1 MTPENNTFFK
11 KLSTQINHDLISLIL
26 SKALTSADPYRLVI
40 EAILL
45 SNADVCIGENQYSLP
60 KKILLI
66 AIGKASVAMTQ
77 AAVDKLGGYIFG
89 GVCVC
94 KTLPDLRPDWEKIKL
109 VQGSHPL
116 PDERSVYAGEQIR
129 NYLAGSS
136 PEDLVLVLISGGASA
151 LVTSP
156 VEGISLG
163 ELKETYY
170 LLLRSGA
177 TINEIN
183 AVRKHLESLKGGG
196 LVQAAFPAKLEALL
210 LSDVI
215 GDDCSVIAS
224 GPTAVDPTTFQQ
236 AMGILTHYHL
246 SQQIPKSVLAYLESG
261 ALGEV
266 RESVKPGDAILTN
279 VHNTIIG
286 SNALSIKAGM
296 DEAERLGL
304 ETICISSQMVGEA
317 RQAAQWFLGQ
327 SWKAAD
333 QQSGPCMC
341 VAGGET
347 TVTVRG
353 DGLGG
358 RNLEMALS
366 VVKPMA
372 SDKKGTFI
380 ALATDGEDGPTDAA
394 GAIVTADTMSR
405 AQSLGLDPETYL
417 QNNDAFHFFEQVGG
431 LIKIGSTGTNVND
444 LTFYF
449 RFNHTV
455 GSSEP

>member
-183 AVRKHLESLKGGG
+183 AVRKHLESLKGGDSFK
-196 LVQAAFPAKLEALL
+196 QH
-210 LSDVI
+210 S
-215 GDDCSVIAS
+215 
-224 GPTAVDPTTFQQ
+224 
-236 AMGILTHYHL
+236 
-246 SQQIPKSVLAYLESG
+246 
-261 ALGEV
+261 
-266 RESVKPGDAILTN
+266 
-279 VHNTIIG
+279 
-286 SNALSIKAGM
+286 
-296 DEAERLGL
+296 
-304 ETICISSQMVGEA
+304 
-317 RQAAQWFLGQ
+317 RQNWRH
-327 SWKAAD
+327 
-333 QQSGPCMC
+333 CC
-341 VAGGET
+341 
-347 TVTVRG
+347 
-353 DGLGG
+353 
-358 RNLEMALS
+358 
-366 VVKPMA
+366 
-372 SDKKGTFI
+372 
-380 ALATDGEDGPTDAA
+380 
-394 GAIVTADTMSR
+394 
-405 AQSLGLDPETYL
+405 
-417 QNNDAFHFFEQVGG
+417 
-431 LIKIGSTGTNVND
+431 
-444 LTFYF
+444 F
-449 RFNHTV
+449 RM
-455 GSSEP
+455 